1 MKGYYQSDEDLAL
14 EIQQLEHELAALEIS
29 IKRKKKHLQE
39 LRSDQQP
46 TTPTGRVSL
55 GVEDKYHRELH
66 IDDQVK
72 VLNSSK
78 NKKFIGG
85 VTEAVVTGLTPKKEV
100 KVTDI
105 TDPDNKTWRASSNL
119 QRIDK

>member
-14 EIQQLEHELAALEIS
+14 EVEQIEHELAALEIS
-29 IKRKKKHLQE
+29 LKRKRLHLRNR
-39 LRSDQQP
+39 RSEQQP
-46 TTPTGRVSL
+46 TSPTQRIPL
-55 GVEDKYHRELH
+55 GVEDKYHQQLH

-78 NKKFIGG
+78 NNKFIGG
-85 VTEAVVTGLTPKKEV
+85 VTEAIVTGLTPKKEV

-105 TDPDNKTWRASSNL
+105 TNPDNQTWRAPANL
-119 QRIDK
+119 QKIE